1 MTTDKSPS
9 NIKIIGTARNEFMKN
24 GFEKASIRDIGARA
38 GITSAGLYRH
48 CKDKEDLFCQVV
60 SPAIEALNDWINNH
74 ISSSYSNVD
83 NGNFNGL
90 KSQSEI
96 DMIREIAIP
105 HREEFKLLLLK
116 SSGTRYENYMAQMV
130 EVHESKMWEGLE
142 YLRNHGLSVKHVD
155 KDELHILISA
165 YMTALFEP
173 IIQDYPVEKINH
185 YLTTVE
191 NFFMPGW
198 HEIYGL

>member
-1 MTTDKSPS
+1 MPRDKAASH
-9 NIKIIGTARNEFMKN
+9 IKVLEAAKNEFMEN
-24 GFEKASIRDIGARA
+24 GFEKASIRAIGAHA

-60 SPAIEALNDWINNH
+60 NPAIEALDDWIHNH
-74 ISSSYSNVD
+74 ISSSYSNID
-83 NGNFNGL
+83 SGNFKGL
-90 KSQSEI
+90 QSQSEI
-96 DMIREIAIP
+96 DMIREVAIP
-105 HREEFKLLLLK
+105 HREEFELLLLK

-142 YLRNHGLSVKHVD
+142 YLRSHGLNVKHVD

-185 YLTTVE
+185 YLITVE

-198 HEIYGL
+198 HKIYGL